1 MPSDFNEYTRVQIPA
16 LLHLERLGYKFVHR
30 DSLKQNLDSNILT
43 DVFKEALHRL
53 NPDLRDAEIDEKLR
67 ELIRIADNDDLGRE
81 FYKKLTDTSNIH
93 LIDFDNPENNDWCC
107 TIELECENQTTHN
120 HFRPDLTCFINGL
133 PLVHIEVKKP
143 QNREGML
150 AERERMNSRMRQR
163 DFRRFL
169 NITQLMIFS
178 NNEEYDTDSRV
189 PVQGAFYASMSKNKM
204 FFNVFREA
212 NWNYY
217 DTLHL
222 EELSDERE
230 KEILTRL
237 GKAQIVH
244 LPEYKT
250 NKDAKTPT
258 NRVISSLL
266 AKERILYFLKYG
278 FAYVKTTKKNEQG
291 EEYTMLEKHVMRY
304 PQFFAN
310 KAICAN
316 LNKGINSG
324 TIWHTQGSGKTALSY
339 FAVKILTDYFAKRDT
354 VARFY
359 FIVDRI
365 ALMEQAMRE
374 FSARGL
380 KVFTA
385 QSRKELMADFA
396 NNITMQSND
405 GKAEITV
412 VNIQKFDE
420 QTEKLE
426 IKYGTNI
433 QRIFFVDEAHR
444 GYNPQGSFLANLM
457 NSDTQAVR
465 IALTGTPLLK
475 AERETW
481 KVFGKYIDKYYYDKS
496 IADGFT
502 LRLMREDIETDYKD
516 ELLKIIKEEFPND
529 IEINKEDVKKDMIIE
544 SDNYVSTLIE
554 FVKGDLV
561 RFRKM
566 QADQSVAG
574 MIVCE
579 SNKQARKLKKM
590 WDKSPVYAQ
599 LPNYKEIQYSQVAEP
614 RAGYN
619 THLKPISALRAELIL
634 HDEGEAEERKA
645 ITDNF
650 KDSTDID
657 ILIVNQMLLTGFD
670 AHRLKRLCLTRKMKG
685 HDLLQAL
692 TRVNRPYK
700 EFKYGY
706 VIDFAGIKDNFEEAN
721 DEYIRELNSCDPEF
735 GTSEDDGGERQ
746 SLGEAI
752 MESKDDIIEK
762 LKAIKQR
769 LFAYDCGNAEDL
781 RKQLEESGIPKEN
794 LYELRNA
801 LEEAKALTNQIRSF
815 GDEELKAILDKMEA
829 SNSNFAN
836 LLSVVNDRISRIN
849 QQEQM
854 EHSED
859 VHGMVNYIL
868 SEMQYQFVQKGK
880 GELKFIWDDEM
891 QEKLTRVIE
900 EFECNF
906 DHEEQAFK
914 MLIESFKKYYREKGF
929 KPQSRQEILE
939 KIGYLDEVMK
949 VIREINHRNLLLKH
963 KMSDDE
969 RFVRIYKRIDE
980 QNAKR
985 TSNEPFIISKVEM
998 ERVEALNR
1006 IREQVEEILY
1016 EDRRTIEN
1024 EAFFGQEVMTRIS
1037 NTLKEMHLADSSRRE
1052 DRLELRRLI
1061 VQEYTTQYQEYRFNA
1076 A

>member
-1 MPSDFNEYTRVQIPA
+1 MPSNFSEFTRVQIPA
-16 LLHLERLGYKFVHR
+16 LLHLERLGFKFVPR
-30 DSLKQNLDSNILT
+30 DNLHQNMDSNILP
-43 DVFKEALHRL
+43 DVFKDVVRRL
-53 NPDLRDAEIDEKLR
+53 NPDMRDAEIDEKLR
-67 ELIRIADNDDLGRE
+67 ELIRVADNDDLGRE
-81 FYKKLTDTSNIH
+81 FYKKLTDTSNVR
-93 LIDFDNPENNDWCC
+93 LIDFDNPDNNDWRC

-133 PLVHIEVKKP
+133 PLIHIEVKKP

-150 AERERMNSRMRQR
+150 AERERMNNRMRQR

-169 NITQLMIFS
+169 NITQLMVFS

-189 PVQGAFYASMSKNKM
+189 PVQGAFYASMSKDKM

-212 NWNYY
+212 NWSYY
-217 DTLHL
+217 ETLHL
-222 EELSDERE
+222 DEIPAERE

-237 GKAQIVH
+237 GKVVLLS

-250 NKDAKTPT
+250 NKNATTPT
-258 NRVISSLL
+258 NRILSSLL

-278 FAYVKTTKKNEQG
+278 FAYVNTTRKNEQG
-291 EEYTMLEKHVMRY
+291 EEYSWLEKHVMRY

-316 LNKGINSG
+316 LDKGVNSG

-339 FAVKILTDYFAKRDT
+339 FAVKILTDYFAKRDA

-374 FSARGL
+374 FTARGL

-396 NNITMQSND
+396 NNITMKGND
-405 GKAEITV
+405 GQAEITV

-433 QRIFFVDEAHR
+433 QRVFFVDEAHR

-457 NSDTQAVR
+457 NSDTKAVR

-481 KVFGKYIDKYYYDKS
+481 KVFGRYYDKYYYDKS

-516 ELLKIIKEEFPND
+516 KLLQIIKEEFPDD
-529 IEINKEDVKKDMIIE
+529 IEVKKEDVTKDMIIE
-544 SDNYVSTLIE
+544 SDNYVNTLIE
-554 FVKGDLV
+554 FVTRDLK
-561 RFRKM
+561 RFRIE

-574 MIVCE
+574 MLVCE
-579 SNKQARKLKKM
+579 TNRQARKVKKM
-590 WDKSPVYAQ
+590 FDEYQKTQ
-599 LPNYKEIQYSQVAEP
+599 SQP
-614 RAGYN
+614 
-619 THLKPISALRAELIL
+619 LRAELIL

-645 ITDNF
+645 ITESF
-650 KDSTDID
+650 KDTTDID
-657 ILIVNQMLLTGFD
+657 MLIVNQMLLTGFD
-670 AHRLKRLCLTRKMKG
+670 AHRLKRLYLTRKMKG

-721 DEYIRELNSCDPEF
+721 DEYIRELNSCDPEI
-735 GTSEDDGGERQ
+735 GTFDDEGGERQ

-762 LKAIKQR
+762 LKEIRQK
-769 LFAYDCGNAEDL
+769 LFAYDCGNAEHL
-781 RKQLEESGIPKEN
+781 RKQLEESHIPKEN
-794 LYELRNA
+794 LHELRNA

-815 GDEELKAILDKMEA
+815 GDDELKAILAQMEA

-836 LLSVVNDRISRIN
+836 LLTVVNDRISRIN

-906 DHEEQAFK
+906 DHEELAFK
-914 MLIESFKKYYREKGF
+914 KLLESFKKYYREKGF

-939 KIGYLDEVMK
+939 RIGYLDEVME
-949 VIREINHRNLLLKH
+949 VIREINHRNLMLKH
-963 KMSDDE
+963 KMGDDE

-985 TSNEPFIISKVEM
+985 TVDEPFIISKSEM
-998 ERVEALNR
+998 DRVEALNR

-1024 EAFFGQEVMTRIS
+1024 EAFFGQEVMTRVS

-1052 DRLELRRLI
+1052 DRLEIRRLI
-1061 VQEYTTQYQEYRFNA
+1061 VQEYTTQYQQYRFNA

>member
-1 MPSDFNEYTRVQIPA
+1 MPANFSEFTRVQIPA

-30 DSLKQNLDSNILT
+30 DSLSLQKDTNILP
-43 DVFKEALHRL
+43 DIFKAAVKRL
-53 NPDLRDAEIDEKLR
+53 NRDMREAEIEEKLR
-67 ELIRIADNDDLGRE
+67 ELVRMADNKDLGRE
-81 FYKKLTDTSNIH
+81 FYKNLMDTSNVR
-93 LIDFDNPENNDWCC
+93 LIDFDNPDNNDWQC

-133 PLVHIEVKKP
+133 PLIHIEVKKP

-150 AERERMNSRMRQR
+150 AERERMNNRMRQP

-169 NITQLMIFS
+169 NITQMMIFS

-189 PVQGAFYASMSKNKM
+189 PVQGAFYASMSTDKM

-212 NWNYY
+212 DWAYY

-222 EELSDERE
+222 DEMSAERE
-230 KEILTRL
+230 KEILQRL
-237 GKAQIVH
+237 GKVVLLS

-250 NKDAKTPT
+250 NKNPKTPT
-258 NRVISSLL
+258 NRILSSLL
-266 AKERILYFLKYG
+266 AKNRILYFLKYG
-278 FAYVKTTKKNEQG
+278 FAYVETTKKNDAG
-291 EEYTMLEKHVMRY
+291 EEIKVLEKHVMRY

-310 KAICAN
+310 RAICAN
-316 LNKGINSG
+316 LDKGINSG

-374 FSARGL
+374 FTARGL
-380 KVFTA
+380 VVFTA
-385 QSRKELMADFA
+385 QSRKELMEDFA
-396 NNITMQSND
+396 SNKTMRNTE
-405 GKAEITV
+405 GKPEITV
-412 VNIQKFDE
+412 VNIQKFEE
-420 QTEKLE
+420 QTDKPDFH
-426 IKYGTNI
+426 YGTNI

-444 GYNPQGSFLANLM
+444 GYNPEGTFLANLL
-457 NSDTQAVR
+457 NSDTKAVR

-481 KVFGKYIDKYYYDKS
+481 KVFGKYYDKYYYDKS

-516 ELLKIIKEEFPND
+516 QLLKILEQEFPED
-529 IEINKEDVKKDMIIE
+529 IEVNKKDISKDMIIN
-544 SDNYVSTLIE
+544 SDNYVNTLVE
-554 FVKGDLV
+554 FVNKDLR
-561 RFRKM
+561 RFRIE
-566 QADQSVAG
+566 QADSSVAG

-579 SNKQARKLKKM
+579 TNPQARKVKQMFDLFQATQTN
-590 WDKSPVYAQ
+590 P
-599 LPNYKEIQYSQVAEP
+599 
-614 RAGYN
+614 
-619 THLKPISALRAELIL
+619 LRAELIL

-645 ITDNF
+645 ITESF
-650 KDSTDID
+650 KDTTDID
-657 ILIVNQMLLTGFD
+657 LLIVNQMLLTGFD
-670 AHRLKRLCLTRKMKG
+670 AHRLKRLYLTRKMKG

-721 DEYIRELNSCDPEF
+721 DEYIRELNTCDPD
-735 GTSEDDGGERQ
+735 SETHEDGEDRQ
-746 SLGEAI
+746 SLGDAI
-752 MESKDDIIEK
+752 MENKEDIIEK
-762 LKAIKQR
+762 LQTIKQQM
-769 LFAYDCGNAEDL
+769 FAYDCGNAENL
-781 RKQLEESGIPKEN
+781 RKQLEEGNIPKEN

-801 LEEAKALTNQIRSF
+801 LEEGKALTNQIRSF
-815 GDEELKAILDKMEA
+815 GDDDLKKMLTQIEA

-836 LLSVVNDRISRIN
+836 LLTVVNDRIARIN
-849 QQEQM
+849 EQEQM
-854 EHSED
+854 QHSED

-868 SEMQYQFVQKGK
+868 SEMQYQFVKKGK

-891 QEKLTRVIE
+891 QDKLRRVIE

-914 MLIESFKKYYREKGF
+914 KLLESFKKYYREKGF

-939 KIGYLDEVMK
+939 KMGYLDDVMQ
-949 VIREINHRNLLLKH
+949 VIREINHRNILLKH
-963 KMSDDE
+963 KFNDDE

-980 QNAKR
+980 QNNRRPA
-985 TSNEPFIISKVEM
+985 TEPFIISKVET
-998 ERVEALNR
+998 ERLEALNK
-1006 IREQVEEILY
+1006 IREQVDEILFN
-1016 EDRRTIEN
+1016 DHRLIEN
-1024 EAFFGQEVMTRIS
+1024 EAYFGQEVMTRIS
-1037 NTLKEMHLADSSRRE
+1037 HTLKAMNLASASQRK
-1052 DRLELRRLI
+1052 DRLELQRLI
-1061 VQEYTTQYQEYRFNA
+1061 VQEYTTQYKSYSFKA

>member
-1 MPSDFNEYTRVQIPA
+1 MPSNFSEFTRVQIPA
-16 LLHLERLGYKFVHR
+16 LLHLERLGYRFVHR
-30 DSLKQNLDSNILT
+30 DSLNQNTESNILPN
-43 DVFKEALHRL
+43 VFKEAVSRL
-53 NPDLRDAEIDEKLR
+53 NPKMREAEIEEKFR
-67 ELIRIADNDDLGRE
+67 ELIRVADNDDLGRE
-81 FYKKLTDTSNIH
+81 FYKKLTDTSNVR
-93 LIDFDNPENNDWCC
+93 LIDFDNPENNDWRC

-133 PLVHIEVKKP
+133 PLIHIEVKKP

-150 AERERMNSRMRQR
+150 AERERMNNRMRQR

-169 NITQLMIFS
+169 NIAQMMVFS

-189 PVQGAFYASMSKNKM
+189 PVQGAFYASMSRDKM

-217 DTLHL
+217 ETLHL
-222 EELSDERE
+222 EEISAERE

-237 GKAQIVH
+237 GKVVLLS

-250 NKDAKTPT
+250 NKNATTPT
-258 NRVISSLL
+258 NRVLSSLL

-278 FAYVKTTKKNEQG
+278 FAYVNTTRKDEHG
-291 EEYTMLEKHVMRY
+291 EEYNWLEKHVMRY

-316 LNKGINSG
+316 LDNGVNSG

-396 NNITMQSND
+396 NNVTMQSND
-405 GKAEITV
+405 GQAEITV

-457 NSDTQAVR
+457 NSDTKAVR

-481 KVFGKYIDKYYYDKS
+481 KVFGRYYDKYYYDKS

-516 ELLKIIKEEFPND
+516 KLLQIIKEEFPDD
-529 IEINKEDVKKDMIIE
+529 IEVRKEDITKDMIIE
-544 SDNYVSTLIE
+544 SDNYVNTLIE
-554 FVKGDLV
+554 FVTRDLK
-561 RFRKM
+561 RFRIE
-566 QADQSVAG
+566 QADQTVAG
-574 MIVCE
+574 MLVCE
-579 SNKQARKLKKM
+579 TNRQARKVKKM
-590 WDKSPVYAQ
+590 FDEYQKKQ
-599 LPNYKEIQYSQVAEP
+599 SQP
-614 RAGYN
+614 
-619 THLKPISALRAELIL
+619 LRAELIL
-634 HDEGEAEERKA
+634 HDEGEAEERKT
-645 ITDNF
+645 ITESF
-650 KDSTDID
+650 KDTTDID
-657 ILIVNQMLLTGFD
+657 MLIVNQMLLTGFD
-670 AHRLKRLCLTRKMKG
+670 AHRLKRLYLTRKMKG

-700 EFKYGY
+700 GFKYGY

-721 DEYIRELNSCDPEF
+721 DEYIRELNACDPEI
-735 GTSEDDGGERQ
+735 GTIDEDGGERQ
-746 SLGEAI
+746 LLGEAI
-752 MESKDDIIEK
+752 MESKDDIAEK
-762 LKAIKQR
+762 LKEIRRK
-769 LFAYDCGNAEDL
+769 LFAYDCGNAENL
-781 RKQLEESGIPKEN
+781 RKQLEESNIPKEN

-815 GDEELKAILDKMEA
+815 GDYELKAVLAKMEA
-829 SNSNFAN
+829 SNGNFAN
-836 LLSVVNDRISRIN
+836 LLTVVNDRISRIN

-859 VHGMVNYIL
+859 VHGMVNFIL

-906 DHEEQAFK
+906 DHEEHAYK
-914 MLIESFKKYYREKGF
+914 KLLESFKKYYVEIGF

-939 KIGYLDEVMK
+939 KIKYLDEVME
-949 VIREINHRNLLLKH
+949 VIREINHRNLMLKH
-963 KMSDDE
+963 KMGDDE

-985 TSNEPFIISKVEM
+985 SMDEPFIISKSEM
-998 ERVEALNR
+998 DRVEALNR

-1024 EAFFGQEVMTRIS
+1024 EAYFGQEVMTRVS
-1037 NTLKEMHLADSSRRE
+1037 NTLKDMHLADSSRRE
-1052 DRLELRRLI
+1052 DRLEIRRLI
-1061 VQEYTTQYQEYRFNA
+1061 VQEYTTQYKQYRFNA

>member
-1 MPSDFNEYTRVQIPA
+1 MPVNFSEFTRVQIPA
-16 LLHLERLGYKFVHR
+16 LLHLERLGYRFVHR
-30 DSLKQNLDSNILT
+30 DELNQNLDSNIIT
-43 DVFKEALHRL
+43 DVFKVKVKEL

-81 FYKKLTDTSNIH
+81 FYKKLTDTSSIR
-93 LIDFDNPENNDWCC
+93 LIDFDHPENNDWRC

-150 AERERMNSRMRQR
+150 AERERMNNRMRQR

-169 NITQLMIFS
+169 NITQMMIFS

-189 PVQGAFYASMSKNKM
+189 PVQGAFYASISKDKI

-212 NWNYY
+212 NQSYFES
-217 DTLHL
+217 LHL
-222 EELSDERE
+222 NDISAERE
-230 KEILTRL
+230 KDILTRL
-237 GKAQIVH
+237 GKVVLLS
-244 LPEYKT
+244 LPEYNT
-250 NKDAKTPT
+250 NKDPGTPT
-258 NRVISSLL
+258 NKIISSLL

-278 FAYVKTTKKNEQG
+278 FAYVNSTKKNENG
-291 EEYTMLEKHVMRY
+291 EEYTQLEKHVMRY

-310 KAICAN
+310 RAICKN
-316 LNKGINSG
+316 LDKGVNSG
-324 TIWHTQGSGKTALSY
+324 TIWHTQGSGKTALAF
-339 FAVKILTDYFAKRDT
+339 FAVKILTDYFAKHDT

-396 NNITMQSND
+396 NNVTMQSSD
-405 GKAEITV
+405 GQAEITV

-444 GYNPQGSFLANLM
+444 SYSPKGSFLANLM
-457 NSDTQAVR
+457 NSDTKAVR

-481 KVFGKYIDKYYYDKS
+481 KVFGKYFDKYYYDKS

-516 ELLKIIKEEFPND
+516 KLLQIIKQEFTDD
-529 IEINKEDVKKDMIIE
+529 IEVKKEDVTKDMIIE
-544 SDNYVSTLIE
+544 SDNYVSTLID
-554 FVKGDLV
+554 FVKKDLV

-579 SNKQARKLKKM
+579 TNKQARKLKKM
-590 WDKSPVYAQ
+590 WDETVGYSISSSVMEPELKMAAEKEATYLTKVKS
-599 LPNYKEIQYSQVAEP
+599 YS
-614 RAGYN
+614 
-619 THLKPISALRAELIL
+619 SLRAELIL
-634 HDEGEAEERKA
+634 HDEGEADERKK
-645 ITDNF
+645 ITENF
-650 KDSTDID
+650 KDTTDID

-670 AHRLKRLCLTRKMKG
+670 AHRLKRLYLTRKMKG

-721 DEYIRELNSCDPEF
+721 DEYIRELNSCDPEINA
-735 GTSEDDGGERQ
+735 SEDDDDNRQ
-746 SLGEAI
+746 PLGNAI

-762 LKAIKQR
+762 LKDIKQKM
-769 LFAYDCGNAEDL
+769 FAYDCANAENL
-781 RKQLEESGIPKEN
+781 RKQLENEDIPKDN

-815 GDEELKAILDKMEA
+815 GDDELKKILDKMEA

-836 LLSVVNDRISRIN
+836 LLTVVNDRISRIN

-868 SEMQYQFVQKGK
+868 SEMQYQFIQKGK

-906 DHEEQAFK
+906 DNEEHAFK
-914 MLIESFKKYYREKGF
+914 KLLESFKKYYREKGF
-929 KPQSRQEILE
+929 KPQSRQEIEE
-939 KIGYLDEVMK
+939 KVGYLDEVMK
-949 VIREINHRNLLLKH
+949 VIRDINHRNLLLKH
-963 KMSDDE
+963 KMGDDE

-980 QNAKR
+980 QNANRKMD
-985 TSNEPFIISKVEM
+985 EPYIISKVEM

-1006 IREQVEEILY
+1006 IREQVEQILY

-1024 EAFFGQEVMTRIS
+1024 EAYFGQEVMTRVS
-1037 NTLKEMHLADSSRRE
+1037 NTLKEMRLADNSRRE
-1052 DRLELRRLI
+1052 DRLEIRRLI
-1061 VQEYTTQYQEYRFNA
+1061 VQEYTTQYQQYRFNA

>member
-1 MPSDFNEYTRVQIPA
+1 MPGNFNEFTRVQIPA
-16 LLHLERLGYKFVHR
+16 LLHLERLGYTYVHR
-30 DSLKQNLDSNILT
+30 DSLNRNLDSNILP
-43 DVFKEALHRL
+43 DVFKDAVHRL
-53 NPDLRDAEIDEKLR
+53 NPKMREAEIEEKLR
-67 ELIRIADNDDLGRE
+67 ELLRIADNDDLGRE
-81 FYKKLTDTSNIH
+81 FYQKLTGTSDVR
-93 LIDFDNPENNDWCC
+93 LIDFENPGNNDWRC

-133 PLVHIEVKKP
+133 PLIHIEVKKP

-150 AERERMNSRMRQR
+150 AERERMNNRMRQR

-169 NITQLMIFS
+169 NITQLMVFS

-189 PVQGAFYASMSKNKM
+189 PVQGAFYACMSKDKI

-217 DTLHL
+217 ETLHL
-222 EELSDERE
+222 EELSSERE

-237 GKAQIVH
+237 GKVVLLS

-250 NKDAKTPT
+250 NKSSTTPT
-258 NRVISSLL
+258 NRLLSSLL

-278 FAYVKTTKKNEQG
+278 FAYVNTTKKNEQG
-291 EEYTMLEKHVMRY
+291 EEYTLLEKHVMRY

-316 LNKGINSG
+316 LDKGINSG

-339 FAVKILTDYFAKRDT
+339 FAVKILTDYFAKRDA

-385 QSRKELMADFA
+385 QSRKELMSDFA
-396 NNITMQSND
+396 TNITMQSSN
-405 GKAEITV
+405 GQAEITV

-420 QTEKLE
+420 QKEKLE
-426 IKYGTNI
+426 IQYGTNI
-433 QRIFFVDEAHR
+433 QRVFFVDEAHR

-481 KVFGKYIDKYYYDKS
+481 KVFGKYYDKYYYDKS

-516 ELLKIIKEEFPND
+516 KLLQIIQKEFPED
-529 IEINKEDVKKDMIIE
+529 IEVKKEDVTKDMIIE
-544 SDNYVSTLIE
+544 SDNYVNTLIG
-554 FVKGDLV
+554 FVTRDLK
-561 RFRKM
+561 RFRIE
-566 QADQSVAG
+566 QADPTVAG
-574 MIVCE
+574 MLVCE
-579 SNKQARKLKKM
+579 TNRQARKVKKCF
-590 WDKSPVYAQ
+590 DAYQ
-599 LPNYKEIQYSQVAEP
+599 LTQP
-614 RAGYN
+614 
-619 THLKPISALRAELIL
+619 KPLRAELIL

-650 KDSTDID
+650 KDITDTD

-670 AHRLKRLCLTRKMKG
+670 AHRLKRLYLTRKMKG

-700 EFKYGY
+700 DFKYGY

-721 DEYIRELNSCDPEF
+721 DEYIRELNTCDPEL
-735 GTSEDDGGERQ
+735 GGSDDEGGERQ

-762 LKAIKQR
+762 LHEIRQQ
-769 LFAYDCGNAEDL
+769 LFPYDCGNAEDL
-781 RKQLEESGIPKEN
+781 RKQLEGSHIPKEN
-794 LYELRNA
+794 LYDLRNA
-801 LEEAKALTNQIRSF
+801 LDEAKALTNQIRSF
-815 GDEELKAILDKMEA
+815 GDDELKSTLAQMEA

-836 LLSVVNDRISRIN
+836 LLTVVNDRISRLN

-906 DHEEQAFK
+906 DHEEKAFK
-914 MLIESFKKYYREKGF
+914 KLLESFKKYYREKGF

-939 KIGYLDEVMK
+939 KMGYLDEVMA
-949 VIREINHRNLLLKH
+949 VIRVINHRNLMLKH
-963 KMSDDE
+963 KMGDDE

-980 QNAKR
+980 QNAVRKMD
-985 TSNEPFIISKVEM
+985 EPYIISKVEM

-1024 EAFFGQEVMTRIS
+1024 EAYFGQEVMTRVS

-1061 VQEYTTQYQEYRFNA
+1061 VQEYTTQYQQYRFNA

>member
-1 MPSDFNEYTRVQIPA
+1 MPANFSEFTRVQIPA

-30 DSLKQNLDSNILT
+30 DSLNQNLDSNILV
-43 DVFKEALHRL
+43 DVFQEKVKEL
-53 NPDLRDAEIDEKLR
+53 NPDLRSAEIEEKLR

-81 FYKKLTDTSNIH
+81 FYKKLVDTSNVR
-93 LIDFDNPENNDWCC
+93 LIDFDHPDKNDWRC

-150 AERERMNSRMRQR
+150 AERERMNNRMRQR

-169 NITQLMIFS
+169 NITQMMIFS
-178 NNEEYDTDSRV
+178 NNEEYDTESRV
-189 PVQGAFYASMSKNKM
+189 PVQGAFYASMSKDKI

-212 NWNYY
+212 KWSYY
-217 DTLHL
+217 ETLHL
-222 EELSDERE
+222 DDIYTERE

-237 GKAQIVH
+237 GKAVLLS
-244 LPEYKT
+244 LPEYQT
-250 NKDAKTPT
+250 NKNATTPT
-258 NRVISSLL
+258 NRILSSLL
-266 AKERILYFLKYG
+266 AKQRILYFLKYG
-278 FAYVKTTKKNEQG
+278 FAYVDARKKNEQG
-291 EEYTMLEKHVMRY
+291 EEYTQLEKHVMRY

-310 KAICAN
+310 RAICNN
-316 LNKGINSG
+316 LDKGINSG
-324 TIWHTQGSGKTALSY
+324 TIWHTQGSGKTALAF

-365 ALMEQAMRE
+365 ALMEQATRE
-374 FSARGL
+374 FTARGL

-396 NNITMQSND
+396 SNITMKSKD
-405 GKAEITV
+405 GKAEIMV

-433 QRIFFVDEAHR
+433 QRVFFVDEAHR
-444 GYNPQGSFLANLM
+444 GYSPQGSFLANLM

-481 KVFGKYIDKYYYDKS
+481 KVFGKYYDKYYYDKS

-516 ELLKIIKEEFPND
+516 KLLQIIKKEFPDD
-529 IEINKEDVKKDMIIE
+529 IEVKKEDVTKDMIIE
-544 SDNYVSTLIE
+544 SDNYVCTLIDY
-554 FVKGDLV
+554 VKKDLV

-579 SNKQARKLKKM
+579 SNRQARKLKKM
-590 WDKSPVYAQ
+590 WDETAANPAKIISLTEPKLSLAAE
-599 LPNYKEIQYSQVAEP
+599 KEEPYTTKVRSYS
-614 RAGYN
+614 N
-619 THLKPISALRAELIL
+619 LRAELIL
-634 HDEGEAEERKA
+634 HDEGEADERKA
-645 ITDNF
+645 ITESF
-650 KDSTDID
+650 KDTTDID

-670 AHRLKRLCLTRKMKG
+670 AHRLKRLYLTRKMKG

-721 DEYIRELNSCDPEF
+721 NEYIRELNSCDPEN
-735 GTSEDDGGERQ
+735 GTSDDDGDDRKL
-746 SLGEAI
+746 LGDAI
-752 MESKDDIIEK
+752 MESKEDIMDK
-762 LKAIKQR
+762 LKDIKQK
-769 LFAYDCGNAEDL
+769 LFAYDTANAENL
-781 RKQLEESGIPKEN
+781 RKQLENTDIPKEN

-815 GDEELKAILDKMEA
+815 GDEELKAILAKMEA

-836 LLSVVNDRISRIN
+836 LLTVVNDHISRIN
-849 QQEQM
+849 QKEQM

-859 VHGMVNYIL
+859 VQGMVNYIL
-868 SEMQYQFVQKGK
+868 SEMEYQFVQKGK
-880 GELKFIWDDEM
+880 GELKFIWDDIM
-891 QEKLTRVIE
+891 QEKLSRVIE

-906 DHEEQAFK
+906 DNEEHAFK
-914 MLIESFKKYYREKGF
+914 KLLESFKKYYREKGF
-929 KPQSRQEILE
+929 KPQSRQEIE
-939 KIGYLDEVMK
+939 ERIGYLDDVMK
-949 VIREINHRNLLLKH
+949 VLREINQRNLLLKH
-963 KMSDDE
+963 KMGDDE

-980 QNAKR
+980 QNATRKID
-985 TSNEPFIISKVEM
+985 EPYIISKVEM

-1006 IREQVEEILY
+1006 IREQVEDILY
-1016 EDRRTIEN
+1016 QDRRTIEN
-1024 EAFFGQEVMTRIS
+1024 EAYFGQEVMSRVVK
-1037 NTLKEMHLADSSRRE
+1037 TLKDMRLESTCRE

-1061 VQEYTTQYQEYRFNA
+1061 VQEYTTQYQQYRFKA

>member
-1 MPSDFNEYTRVQIPA
+1 MSSNFSEFTRVQIPT
-16 LLHLERLGYKFVHR
+16 LLHLERLGYRFVHR
-30 DSLKQNLDSNILT
+30 DSLNQNLESNILP
-43 DVFKEALHRL
+43 DVFKEAVHRL
-53 NPDLRDAEIDEKLR
+53 NPKMREAEIEEKFR
-67 ELIRIADNDDLGRE
+67 ELIRVADNDDLGRE
-81 FYKKLTDTSNIH
+81 FYKKLTDTSNVR
-93 LIDFDNPENNDWCC
+93 LIDFDNPENNDWRC

-150 AERERMNSRMRQR
+150 AERERMNNRMRQR

-169 NITQLMIFS
+169 NIAQMMVFS

-189 PVQGAFYASMSKNKM
+189 PVQGAFYASMSRDKM

-217 DTLHL
+217 ETLHL
-222 EELSDERE
+222 EEISAERE

-237 GKAQIVH
+237 GKVVLLS

-250 NKDAKTPT
+250 NKNATTPT
-258 NRVISSLL
+258 NRVLSSLL

-278 FAYVKTTKKNEQG
+278 FAYVNTTRKDEHG
-291 EEYTMLEKHVMRY
+291 EEYNWLEKHVMRY

-316 LNKGINSG
+316 LDNGVNSG

-396 NNITMQSND
+396 NNVTMQSND
-405 GKAEITV
+405 GQAEITV

-457 NSDTQAVR
+457 NSDTKAVR

-481 KVFGKYIDKYYYDKS
+481 KVFGRYYDKYYYDKS

-516 ELLKIIKEEFPND
+516 KLLQIIKEEFPDD
-529 IEINKEDVKKDMIIE
+529 IEVRKEDITKDMIIE
-544 SDNYVSTLIE
+544 SDNYVNTLIE
-554 FVKGDLV
+554 FVTRDLK
-561 RFRKM
+561 RFRIE
-566 QADQSVAG
+566 QADQTVAG
-574 MIVCE
+574 MLVCE
-579 SNKQARKLKKM
+579 TNRQARKVKKM
-590 WDKSPVYAQ
+590 FDEYQKKQ
-599 LPNYKEIQYSQVAEP
+599 SQP
-614 RAGYN
+614 
-619 THLKPISALRAELIL
+619 LRAELIL

-645 ITDNF
+645 ITESF
-650 KDSTDID
+650 KDTTDID
-657 ILIVNQMLLTGFD
+657 MLIVNQMLLTGFD
-670 AHRLKRLCLTRKMKG
+670 AHRLKRLYLTRKMKG

-721 DEYIRELNSCDPEF
+721 DEYIRELNACDPEI
-735 GTSEDDGGERQ
+735 GTIDEDGGERQ
-746 SLGEAI
+746 LLGEAI
-752 MESKDDIIEK
+752 MESKDDIAEK
-762 LKAIKQR
+762 LKEIRRK
-769 LFAYDCGNAEDL
+769 LFAYDCGNAENL
-781 RKQLEESGIPKEN
+781 RKQLEESNIPKEN

-815 GDEELKAILDKMEA
+815 GDYELKAVLAKMEA
-829 SNSNFAN
+829 SNGNFAN
-836 LLSVVNDRISRIN
+836 LLTVVNDRISRIN

-859 VHGMVNYIL
+859 VHGMVNFIL

-906 DHEEQAFK
+906 DHEEHAYK
-914 MLIESFKKYYREKGF
+914 KLLESFKKYYVEIGF

-939 KIGYLDEVMK
+939 KIKYLDEVME
-949 VIREINHRNLLLKH
+949 VIREINHRDLMLKH
-963 KMSDDE
+963 KMGDDE

-985 TSNEPFIISKVEM
+985 SMDEPFIISKSEM
-998 ERVEALNR
+998 DRVEALNR

-1024 EAFFGQEVMTRIS
+1024 EAYFGQEVMTRVS
-1037 NTLKEMHLADSSRRE
+1037 NTLKDMHLADSSRRE
-1052 DRLELRRLI
+1052 DRLEIRRLI
-1061 VQEYTTQYQEYRFNA
+1061 VQEYTTQYKQYRFNA

>member
-1 MPSDFNEYTRVQIPA
+1 MPANFTEFTRVQIPA
-16 LLHLERLGYKFVHR
+16 LLHLERLGYPFVHR
-30 DSLKQNLDSNILT
+30 DSLENNIDRNSNILT
-43 DVFKEALHRL
+43 DVFKDAVRRL
-53 NPDLRDAEIDEKLR
+53 NPAMRDAQIEEKLH
-67 ELIRIADNDDLGRE
+67 ELIRIANNDDLGRE
-81 FYKKLTDTSNIH
+81 FYKNLMNESDCR
-93 LIDFDNPENNDWCC
+93 LIDFNHPENNDWRC
-107 TIELECENQTTHN
+107 TIELECENQDTHE

-150 AERERMNSRMRQR
+150 AERERMNDRMRRR

-169 NITQLMIFS
+169 NITQMMIFS

-189 PVQGAFYASMSKNKM
+189 PVQGAFYAAMSKDKI

-212 NWNYY
+212 HQSYY
-217 DTLHL
+217 ETLPL
-222 EELSDERE
+222 ADITPERE

-237 GKAQIVH
+237 GKTVLLS

-250 NKDAKTPT
+250 NKSPVTPT
-258 NRVISSLL
+258 NRILSSLL

-278 FAYVKTTKKNEQG
+278 FAYVTAHKKNEQG
-291 EEYTMLEKHVMRY
+291 EEYTQLEKHVMRY
-304 PQFFAN
+304 PQFYAN
-310 KAICAN
+310 KAICAQ
-316 LNKGINSG
+316 LDKGVNSG

-359 FIVDRI
+359 FIVDRLS
-365 ALMEQAMRE
+365 LMEQAMRE
-374 FSARGL
+374 FTARGL

-396 NNITMQSND
+396 NNSTMKDQK
-405 GKAEITV
+405 GEPEITV

-420 QTEKLE
+420 QKEQID
-426 IKYGTNI
+426 IKYNTHI

-444 GYNPQGSFLANLM
+444 GYGPGGAFLANLI
-457 NSDTQAVR
+457 NSDVNAVR

-481 KVFGKYIDKYYYDKS
+481 KVFGRYYDKYYYDKS

-516 ELLKIIKEEFPND
+516 KLLQIIKAEFPDD
-529 IEINKEDVKKDMIIE
+529 IEVKKEDVTKDMIIQ
-544 SDNYVSTLIE
+544 SDNYVHTLVS
-554 FVKGDLV
+554 FVTRDLIK
-561 RFRKM
+561 FRTM
-566 QADQSVAG
+566 QADNTVAG
-574 MIVCE
+574 MLVCE
-579 SNKQARKLKKM
+579 TNPQARKVKKLF
-590 WDKSPVYAQ
+590 DEYQKTQPH
-599 LPNYKEIQYSQVAEP
+599 P
-614 RAGYN
+614 
-619 THLKPISALRAELIL
+619 LRAELIL
-634 HDEGEAEERKA
+634 HDEGEAEERKQ
-645 ITDNF
+645 ITDSF
-650 KDSTDID
+650 KDTTDID

-670 AHRLKRLCLTRKMKG
+670 AHRLKRLYLTRKLQG

-700 EFKYGY
+700 DFKYGY
-706 VIDFAGIKDNFEEAN
+706 VIDFAGIKDNFEQAN
-721 DEYIRELNSCDPEF
+721 DEYIRELNACDPD
-735 GTSEDDGGERQ
+735 SEKHEDGEERQ
-746 SLGEAI
+746 SLGDAI
-752 MESKDDIIEK
+752 MESKEEILDK
-762 LKAIKQR
+762 LRDIKQR
-769 LFAYDCGNAEDL
+769 IFAYDCGNAENL
-781 RKQLEESGIPKEN
+781 RKQLEEENIPKDN
-794 LYELRNA
+794 LHELRHA

-815 GDEELKAILDKMEA
+815 GDDDLKKKLTEMEA

-836 LLSVVNDRISRIN
+836 LLAVVNDRISRLN
-849 QQEQM
+849 AQENM

-868 SEMQYQFVQKGK
+868 SEMEYQFVQKGK

-891 QEKLTRVIE
+891 QNKLRQVIE

-906 DHEEQAFK
+906 DHEEHEFK
-914 MLIESFKKYYREKGF
+914 KLLESFKKYYREKGF

-939 KIGYLDEVMK
+939 KMGYLDEVMA
-949 VIREINHRNLLLKH
+949 VIREINHRNILLKH
-963 KMSDDE
+963 KMGDDE
-969 RFVRIYKRIDE
+969 RYVRIYKRIDE
-980 QNAKR
+980 QNKQR
-985 TSNEPFIISKVEM
+985 KMDEPFIISKVES
-998 ERVEALNR
+998 ERVEALNK

-1024 EAFFGQEVMTRIS
+1024 PDYFGQEVMSRVS
-1037 NTLKEMHLADSSRRE
+1037 HTLKAMNLAAASRPEDRRE
-1052 DRLELRRLI
+1052 IRRLI
-1061 VQEYTTQYQEYRFNA
+1061 VQEYTTQYKNYKFA